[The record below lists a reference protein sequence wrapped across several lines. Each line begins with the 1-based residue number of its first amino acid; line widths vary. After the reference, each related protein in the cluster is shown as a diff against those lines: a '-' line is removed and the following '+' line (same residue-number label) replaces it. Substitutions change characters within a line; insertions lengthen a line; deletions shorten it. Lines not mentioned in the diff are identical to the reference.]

1 MRTHTFG
8 IVVLV
13 GLAVLAAGGLA
24 WWYSGGVPEREGVAV
39 EGKVVKSD
47 EEWRRLL
54 TPEQYLVTRRKGTEP
69 AFTGATRD
77 EKRAGVY
84 RCVCCGQPLF
94 ASETKFDSGTGWP
107 SFWQPVAPDNVS
119 LHADNSLFMRRTE
132 VVCSRCDAH
141 LGHVFK
147 DGPPPTG
154 LRYCMNS
161 AALRF
166 EPKEEKPAEAPPA
179 SAAGGQEQ

>member
-1 MRTHTFG
+1 MRIFW
-8 IVVLV
+8 VVV
-13 GLAVLAAGGLA
+13 LAVLAVGALVWWQGRAGG
-24 WWYSGGVPEREGVAV
+24 VKEREGVAV
-39 EGKVVKSD
+39 DGKVVKSD

-54 TPEQYLVTRRKGTEP
+54 TPEQYYVTRRKGTEP
-69 AFTGATRD
+69 KYTGATWN
-77 EKRAGVY
+77 EKRPGVY

-94 ASETKFDSGTGWP
+94 ASEAKYESGTGWP
-107 SFWQPVAPDNVS
+107 SFWEPIAPDNVS
-119 LHADNSLFMRRTE
+119 LHADNGWVMRRTE

-161 AALRF
+161 AALDFVPR
-166 EPKEEKPAEAPPA
+166 EAKPAEVPPA
-179 SAAGGQEQ
+179 SEEGRR